1 MSVTFHLPS
10 VLSAHVG
17 GTRAVAVDG
26 ATVNLAIDDLIT
38 RHPSLAPRLRD
49 ASGAPYPFVTFYLND
64 EDVRLVGGFD
74 TAVQDGD
81 EVTIV
86 PAVAGG

>member
-1 MSVTFHLPS
+1 MPTFHLLS

-17 GTRAVAVDG
+17 GTRAVDTSGTTVGEAVDELVSRFPQLG
-26 ATVNLAIDDLIT
+26 
-38 RHPSLAPRLRD
+38 SRLRD
-49 ASGAPYPFVTFYLND
+49 ANGAPYPFVTFYLND
-64 EDVRLVGGFD
+64 EDLRLVGGFGA
-74 TAVQDGD
+74 AVSHGD